1 MRMLG
6 FIGSSGS
13 GKTTLM
19 TQVLPVLRQRGLRV
33 SALKHAHHGF
43 DIDRPG
49 KDSFRYREA
58 GAEEVMLVAEGRWA
72 LLREANAGDDLS
84 LPALVS
90 RMAPVDIV
98 LVEGFKLATI
108 PKIEVYRPSLGKAPF
123 FPNDPGIVAIASDA
137 DFDAGGRV
145 VLPINDP
152 ARVAAFIVSHV
163 MAVL

>member
-13 GKTTLM
+13 GKTTLI
-19 TQVLPVLRQRGLRV
+19 TQILPLLRGHGLRV

-72 LLREANAGDDLS
+72 LLREEPEEIS
-84 LPALVS
+84 LEALTG

-98 LVEGFKLATI
+98 LVEGFKLAQI
-108 PKIEVYRPSLGKAPF
+108 PKIEVFRPRLRKPAY
-123 FPNDPGIVAIASDA
+123 FPDDPGIVAVASDEEIET
-137 DFDAGGRV
+137 DGREVLPLNEPERV
-145 VLPINDP
+145 VE
-152 ARVAAFIVSHV
+152 FILSYV
-163 MAVL
+163 MVP

>member
-13 GKTTLM
+13 GKTTLIERI
-19 TQVLPVLRQRGLRV
+19 LPLLRQHGLRV

-58 GAEEVMLVAEGRWA
+58 GAEEVMLVADGRWA
-72 LLREANAGDDLS
+72 LLREEVEDMP
-84 LPALVS
+84 LPALAS

-98 LVEGFKLATI
+98 LVEGFKLARI
-108 PKIEVYRPSLGKAPF
+108 PKIEVFRPSLGKPAF
-123 FPNDPGIVAIASDA
+123 FPDDPGIAAVASDA
-137 DFDAGGRV
+137 FVETNGRALLPLDEPERV
-145 VLPINDP
+145 VE
-152 ARVAAFIVSHV
+152 FILTNV
-163 MAVL
+163 MVLS

>member
-13 GKTTLM
+13 GKTTLIEHI
-19 TQVLPVLRQRGLRV
+19 LPLLRQHGLRV

-58 GAEEVMLVAEGRWA
+58 GAEEVMLVADGRWA
-72 LLREANAGDDLS
+72 LLREEVEDMS
-84 LPALVS
+84 LPALAS

-98 LVEGFKLATI
+98 LVEGFKLAQI
-108 PKIEVYRPSLGKAPF
+108 PKIEVFRPSLGKPAF
-123 FPNDPGIVAIASDA
+123 FPDDPGIVAVVSDT
-137 DFDAGGRV
+137 FVETNGRV
-145 VLPINDP
+145 LLPLDGP
-152 ARVAAFIVSHV
+152 VQVVEFILANV
-163 MAVL
+163 MVPS

>member
-13 GKTTLM
+13 GKTTLI
-19 TQVLPVLRQRGLRV
+19 TQILPLLRGHGLRV

-72 LLREANAGDDLS
+72 LLREEPEEIS
-84 LPALVS
+84 LEALTG

-98 LVEGFKLATI
+98 LVEGFKLAQI
-108 PKIEVYRPSLGKAPF
+108 PKIEVFRPSLGKPAY
-123 FPNDPGIVAIASDA
+123 FPDDPGIAAVASDEEIET
-137 DFDAGGRV
+137 DGREVLPLNEPERV
-145 VLPINDP
+145 VE
-152 ARVAAFIVSHV
+152 FILSYV
-163 MAVL
+163 MVP

>member
-13 GKTTLM
+13 GKTTLI
-19 TQVLPVLRQRGLRV
+19 TQILPLLRGHGLRV

-43 DIDRPG
+43 DIDKPG

-72 LLREANAGDDLS
+72 LLREEPEEIS
-84 LPALVS
+84 LEALTG

-98 LVEGFKLATI
+98 LVEGFKLTQI
-108 PKIEVYRPSLGKAPF
+108 PKIEVFRPRLRKPAY
-123 FPNDPGIVAIASDA
+123 FPDDPGIVAVASDEEIET
-137 DFDAGGRV
+137 DGREVLPLNEPERV
-145 VLPINDP
+145 VE
-152 ARVAAFIVSHV
+152 FILSYV
-163 MAVL
+163 MVP

>member
-1 MRMLG
+1 MRLLG

-13 GKTTLM
+13 GKTTLIE
-19 TQVLPVLRQRGLRV
+19 TILPLLRGRGLRV

-72 LLREANAGDDLS
+72 LLREAPEEMSLEALAG
-84 LPALVS
+84 

-98 LVEGFKLATI
+98 LVEGFKLARI
-108 PKIEVYRPSLGKAPF
+108 PKIEVYRPSLGKPAF
-123 FPNDPGIVAIASDA
+123 FPGDPGIVAVASDGRI
-137 DFDAGGRV
+137 DAGGRA
-145 VLPINDP
+145 VLPLDEP
-152 ARVAAFIVSHV
+152 GLVVEFILSHV
-163 MAVL
+163 MLP

>member
-6 FIGSSGS
+6 FIGRSGS

-19 TQVLPVLRQRGLRV
+19 TQVLAALRERGLRV

-49 KDSFRYREA
+49 KDSFRFREA
-58 GAEEVMLVAEGRWA
+58 GAEEVMLVADGRWV
-72 LLREANAGDDLS
+72 LLHEAGAQDDLS
-84 LPALVS
+84 LAALVS

-98 LVEGFKLATI
+98 LVEGFKLAAI

-123 FPNDPGIVAIASDA
+123 FPHDPGILAIASDE
-137 DFDAGGRV
+137 DIDGGGRA
-145 VLPINDP
+145 VLPINDSGQ
-152 ARVAAFIVSHV
+152 VVDFILTHV
-163 MAVL
+163 MAVP

>member
-13 GKTTLM
+13 GKTALM
-19 TQVLPVLRQRGLRV
+19 THVLPLLRQQGLRV

-58 GAEEVMLVAEGRWA
+58 GAEEVMLVADGRWA
-72 LLREANAGDDLS
+72 LLREEPEDMSLEALAG
-84 LPALVS
+84 

-98 LVEGFKLATI
+98 LVEGFKLARI
-108 PKIEVYRPSLGKAPF
+108 PKIEVFRPSLGKPPF
-123 FPNDPGIVAIASDA
+123 FPGDPGIIAVASDERIE
-137 DFDAGGRV
+137 AGGRE
-145 VLPINDP
+145 VLPLNEP
-152 ARVAAFIVSHV
+152 AQVVAFILAYV
-163 MAVL
+163 MVP